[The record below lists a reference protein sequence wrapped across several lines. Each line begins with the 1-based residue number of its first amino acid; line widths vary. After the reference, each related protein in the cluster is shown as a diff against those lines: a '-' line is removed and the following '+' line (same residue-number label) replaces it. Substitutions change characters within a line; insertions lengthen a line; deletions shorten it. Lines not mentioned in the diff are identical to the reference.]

1 MASCEENSTAN
12 DLKKF
17 NLSVSDIAW
26 INSCAK
32 NEKSVEGWVG
42 FSAWVWVGSFLKPL
56 VILLMIEVAQFLSQL
71 RSFSSNL
78 GRGKQDGHEAD
89 DTKRTT
95 ADMTVFVSFLKHFDC
110 SLYAFEVS
118 FFDIKGGWSL
128 PGWLVQNLL
137 QQMICFSN
145 NLNGHHKIEF
155 DLARPKLKS

>member
-1 MASCEENSTAN
+1 MLFRLHMICFFNKMASCEENSTAN

-42 FSAWVWVGSFLKPL
+42 FSAW
-56 VILLMIEVAQFLSQL
+56 
-71 RSFSSNL
+71 
-78 GRGKQDGHEAD
+78 DGHEAD

-118 FFDIKGGWSL
+118 FFDIKGGTEFTTANEYSPPAYLQTAWCMTVPLSYGL
-128 PGWLVQNLL
+128 NLVTVSGSG
-137 QQMICFSN
+137 ICFSN